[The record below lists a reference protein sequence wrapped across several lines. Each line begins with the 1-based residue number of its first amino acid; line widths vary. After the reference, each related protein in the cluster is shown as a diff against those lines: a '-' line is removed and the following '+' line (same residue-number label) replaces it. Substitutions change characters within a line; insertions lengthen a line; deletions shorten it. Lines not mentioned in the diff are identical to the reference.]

1 MSYIN
6 PPKSFRLI
14 RQSAQHLQKSSASS
28 TLLNSYPP
36 GFSGNATYITKC
48 FKPAKTKHKQGILM
62 AKCPY
67 CKKEVQKPNKSWKY
81 GIFQVKAYTCG
92 NCGTQFRDYEL
103 DGMPK
108 FTLRLKKGKG
118 YVKA

>member
-1 MSYIN
+1 
-6 PPKSFRLI
+6 
-14 RQSAQHLQKSSASS
+14 
-28 TLLNSYPP
+28 
-36 GFSGNATYITKC
+36 
-48 FKPAKTKHKQGILM
+48 M

-67 CKKEVQKPNKSWKY
+67 CKKEMQKPKKSWKY
-81 GIFQVKAYTCG
+81 GIFQVKAYTCS
-92 NCGTQFRDYEL
+92 NCGTEFRDYEL